1 MKKAATKNETHINL
15 LCDVSNLASLL
26 TGSVDMK
33 GFLQQ
38 VVEMVAAR
46 LKADVCSIYLYD
58 EENNELVLTATQGL
72 NPESVGK
79 IKLKPGEGIVGAT
92 HEGVLPICVG
102 DVDESQEFKYFEEA
116 KEDSFTSFLSVPLQR
131 GVESIGV
138 ISLQHEKKNYF
149 NEIDVTALRAV
160 ASQLASSVEN
170 ARLLL
175 SLHDLVAREKTTSE
189 QLQFI
194 KGEVASDG
202 FSYAPAM
209 VIKKK
214 GRSLLLNSLST
225 AGSGYGLADFR
236 RAVNKTGVQLQK
248 LQKDFSS
255 RLPESASLIFTAHFM
270 ILKDPGFIQKI
281 EDIIQLGTDPIEA
294 VCRIAVQ
301 YISLFTSN
309 PHPYIAEKANDVEDL
324 ALRILKNFQKENP
337 IETELGEKKIVI
349 AEKLFPSD
357 ILNLVTNDVKG
368 IILVGGGITSHISIL
383 SRSLKIPLVIVEEP
397 LLIQIQDDT
406 PVLLDADLG
415 NIYIRPSKEILEKFE
430 RKNRLKED
438 TISNAIMMDPVTRTI
453 DGTRVNLFANINLL
467 TEVSVANQLK
477 AEGIGLYRS
486 EFPFLIRSTFPSET
500 EQYLVYRHL
509 FNELQ
514 GKEVTIRTLDVGGEK
529 TLAYFDMPEEQNPEL
544 GMRSIR
550 FSLKHKDV
558 FQHQIRAILR
568 AASDAGSTARI
579 MFPMISSLDEFYE
592 ARNVVF
598 DCIQQLEEK
607 KFACNH
613 HPQIGMMIELPAIV
627 ELMEDFSKE
636 VDFFSI
642 GTNDFVQYMLAV
654 DRTNRMVSDYYCPF
668 HPSVL
673 RALSKI
679 VRIAR
684 QFQVDISVCGEMT
697 HDLSFLSF
705 LLGIGIR
712 KISVDPQFLPDLQ
725 KRIQKL
731 LISDMEKYS
740 NRLLAESSLQKIK
753 TLIN

>member
-1 MKKAATKNETHINL
+1 MKKAATENETHINL
-15 LCDVSNLASLL
+15 LCDVSNLANLL

-38 VVEMVAAR
+38 VVEMVAER

-58 EENNELVLTATQGL
+58 EKNNELVLTATQGL
-72 NPESVGK
+72 NPDSVGK

-92 HEGVLPICVG
+92 HKRVLPICVG
-102 DVDESQEFKYFEEA
+102 DVEESQEFKYFEEA
-116 KEDSFTSFLSVPLQR
+116 KEDGFTSFLSVPLQR

-175 SLHDLVAREKTTSE
+175 SFHDLVAREKTTSE
-189 QLQFI
+189 QLKFI

-214 GRSLLLNSLST
+214 GRSLLLNPLSA

-236 RAVNKTGVQLQK
+236 RSVNKTGAQLQK
-248 LQKDFSS
+248 LQKDFSA
-255 RLPESASLIFTAHFM
+255 RLPEGASLIFTAHFM

-281 EDIIQLGTDPIEA
+281 EDIIQMGTDPIEA

-337 IETELGEKKIVI
+337 IENELGEKKIVI

-397 LLIQIQDDT
+397 LLLLIQDDT

-453 DGTRVNLFANINLL
+453 DGTRVELFANINLL
-467 TEVSVANQLK
+467 TEVSIANQLK

-486 EFPFLIRSTFPSET
+486 
-500 EQYLVYRHL
+500 
-509 FNELQ
+509 
-514 GKEVTIRTLDVGGEK
+514 
-529 TLAYFDMPEEQNPEL
+529 
-544 GMRSIR
+544 
-550 FSLKHKDV
+550 
-558 FQHQIRAILR
+558 
-568 AASDAGSTARI
+568 
-579 MFPMISSLDEFYE
+579 
-592 ARNVVF
+592 
-598 DCIQQLEEK
+598 
-607 KFACNH
+607 
-613 HPQIGMMIELPAIV
+613 
-627 ELMEDFSKE
+627 
-636 VDFFSI
+636 
-642 GTNDFVQYMLAV
+642 
-654 DRTNRMVSDYYCPF
+654 
-668 HPSVL
+668 
-673 RALSKI
+673 
-679 VRIAR
+679 
-684 QFQVDISVCGEMT
+684 
-697 HDLSFLSF
+697 
-705 LLGIGIR
+705 
-712 KISVDPQFLPDLQ
+712 
-725 KRIQKL
+725 
-731 LISDMEKYS
+731 
-740 NRLLAESSLQKIK
+740 
-753 TLIN
+753 